1 MIAAAPGTACKG
13 PILTVAL
20 RRVVLGGGRERDH
33 RPSNAG
39 TGVGWL
45 RVNARRRPDGGV
57 VVALTGEL
65 DLAEVGRVSRRM
77 AKLEQD
83 SPAELY
89 MDLRKL
95 TFLDSSGLQA
105 LVDAEA
111 RGRA

>member
-1 MIAAAPGTACKG
+1 M
-13 PILTVAL
+13 
-20 RRVVLGGGRERDH
+20 
-33 RPSNAG
+33 
-39 TGVGWL
+39 GWL

-111 RGRA
+111 RGRAAGRRVVFIQGPSTVQRVFELTRLDERVEMLEDLPPE

>member
-1 MIAAAPGTACKG
+1 M
-13 PILTVAL
+13 
-20 RRVVLGGGRERDH
+20 
-33 RPSNAG
+33 
-39 TGVGWL
+39 GWL
-45 RVNARRRPDGGV
+45 RVNARRRTDGGL

-65 DLAEVGRVSRRM
+65 DLAEVGRMSRRM
-77 AKLEQD
+77 AKLEQE

-111 RGRA
+111 RGRAVGRRVVFIRGPSTVQRVFELTRLDERVEMLEDLPPE

>member
-1 MIAAAPGTACKG
+1 
-13 PILTVAL
+13 
-20 RRVVLGGGRERDH
+20 
-33 RPSNAG
+33 
-39 TGVGWL
+39 VGWL
-45 RVNARRRPDGGV
+45 RVNARRRTDGGL

-65 DLAEVGRVSRRM
+65 DLAEVGRMSRRM
-77 AKLEQD
+77 AKLEQE

-111 RGRA
+111 RGRTAGRRVVFIRGPSTVQRVFELTRLDERVEMLEDLPPE